1 MPNVVLVTG
10 GSGLVGKAIQH
21 VIETEPE
28 GSRYGRLPGETW
40 VFARSSEGDLR
51 YLHLYNLPFGMRV
64 DSSILN
70 CCGAVCACAG
80 TPMRRMLSSTSTS
93 LRM

>member
-1 MPNVVLVTG
+1 MSNVVLVTG

-40 VFARSSEGDLR
+40 IFARSAEGDLR
-51 YLHLYNLPFGMRV
+51 YLHPYNFFISNESRLINSEF
-64 DSSILN
+64 LF
-70 CCGAVCACAG
+70 CGCACVG
-80 TPMRRMLSSTSTS
+80 TPMRRMPSSISTN